1 MKINVGILLFNDVE
15 ILDFTGPYEVFGSTR
30 VTKKKLNKKN
40 IKEIYK
46 TECPFYI
53 FTVSEKFRTIMTNSG
68 MQVKCDFRISNSPR
82 IDILLL
88 PGGLGTRKLLKNKK
102 VLSWIRT
109 QENNSLLVSVCTGSL
124 LLAAAGL
131 LINKK
136 AATHWSASDLLK
148 KISPSTKVSKKR
160 FVLDTIYSSSGVSAG
175 IDLSLKIVEKYFGNQ
190 VLKNTLKYM
199 EYKLF

>member
-1 MKINVGILLFNDVE
+1 
-15 ILDFTGPYEVFGSTR
+15 
-30 VTKKKLNKKN
+30 
-40 IKEIYK
+40 
-46 TECPFYI
+46 
-53 FTVSEKFRTIMTNSG
+53 MTNSG

-102 VLSWIRT
+102 VLSWIRA

-148 KISPSTKVSKKR
+148 KINPSTKVSKKR